1 MNLPILY
8 SFRRC
13 PYAMRARLAV
23 LSAGLRVE
31 LREIVLRDKA
41 PAFLQASESGTVP
54 CLVPGGGQGGGQG
67 GDAIDESLDVM
78 IWALQQ
84 SDPDGW
90 LEMPEAGWDWI
101 ARMDGA
107 FKSAL
112 DRTKYAVRYP
122 NCDPLEARGE
132 AVAILTEL
140 EAQMGDWIFERARL
154 VDMAV
159 LPFVR
164 QFAMIDKPWFDRQD
178 LPRVQDWLARF
189 LASPAFAAIMGKY
202 DPWQA
207 GDVAVIFPAQPP
219 LAQAVSR

>member
-1 MNLPILY
+1 
-8 SFRRC
+8 
-13 PYAMRARLAV
+13 MRARLAV
-23 LSAGLRVE
+23 LSAGLQVE

-54 CLVPGGGQGGGQG
+54 CLVQDGA
-67 GDAIDESLDVM
+67 AIDESLDVM
-78 IWALQQ
+78 IWALRQ
-84 SDPDGW
+84 SDLEGW

-122 NCDPLEARGE
+122 DCDPLAARGE
-132 AVAILTEL
+132 AMAILAEL
-140 EAQMGDWIFERARL
+140 EAQMGDWVFERARL
-154 VDMAV
+154 VDMAA

-164 QFAMIDKPWFDRQD
+164 QFAMIDKPWFDSQD

-207 GDVAVIFPAQPP
+207 GDAAVIFPAQPL
-219 LAQAVSR
+219 LAQTVSR